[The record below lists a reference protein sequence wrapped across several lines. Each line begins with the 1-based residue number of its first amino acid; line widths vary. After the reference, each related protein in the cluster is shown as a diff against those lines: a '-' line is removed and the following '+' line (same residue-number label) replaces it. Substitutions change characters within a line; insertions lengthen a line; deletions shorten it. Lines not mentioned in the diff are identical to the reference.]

1 MGTSRRAFI
10 RSLCRSSAEE
20 PADGEPCGTT
30 LSQSAFTTAGLPGQ
44 SRLHTRFH
52 GLLLLLLLTALS
64 ACTPVQPEA
73 SAPDAGA
80 PDAGAHI
87 ASTATAPPAAPDRPS
102 APRASRALTQYVHQ
116 AWSTADGLP
125 YAGVWAITQ
134 TRDGYLWIGSRGG
147 LSRFDGKRFVTFDA
161 RTTPELQ
168 SHAVTSLYEDRN
180 GTLWAGTLGG
190 LARFRDGQF
199 SFYTTDDGLPSDN
212 IWSVEGAPDGTL
224 WIGTLGGLAR
234 LRNGRF
240 TAYTAADGLLG
251 NDVRAVSV
259 APDGAVWVGTY
270 GSGVNRLVDD
280 RWTTYAFDGSPSG
293 ALIHGLHAGRDGVW
307 VGVGEGQVDQSPHQW
322 LKLDGEQFVPVAPTT
337 TLISVRALL
346 EEHNGALWA
355 GTYGG
360 GLVRLADG
368 ALQAFTTQEGLSDDR
383 VQALYEDRAGNL
395 WVGTMSGLDLL
406 RRDAPFTTY
415 AAAEGLPHDN
425 VRAVTQD
432 AAGAVWAATAGGL
445 ARLDSDG
452 TTAFTRGDGLT
463 DTFVHA
469 LLSGRD
475 GDLWLGGQ
483 HAVTRYAD
491 GMFTRFELPGAWPRE
506 AIWSIVEDAA
516 GHLWL
521 GSTGAGLIRFEPG
534 DAHALTTA
542 DGLTHNS
549 ITSLLVG
556 QNGALWVGTASGLN
570 VVVDGHVRPFEGQE
584 HFGGLNVRS
593 MYEDADGTLWV
604 GTYGRGLLRLRDG
617 RVAVYT
623 TREGLHDDGI
633 WSILTDDQ
641 GWLWMSGD
649 RGVFRVARADL
660 EAVAAGH
667 QRLLT
672 PIAYGVADGM
682 RSAEANGASKPS
694 GWRTRDGQMWFATQQ
709 GLVVV
714 DPAAVV
720 PAVPA
725 PIVEYVQTQQG
736 TADRSTDGAVMLPAA
751 TRDFTIAYTSLSFAN
766 PEQLRFRYRLDGFT
780 NGWVEAEER
789 REAAFTNVPAGSYSF
804 HVAVRNGNSG
814 WRESPTALRVTVA
827 PFAWETTWFRLLG
840 ALAAVALAALTVHTV
855 SRRQRQRADALE
867 ALVAART
874 DELRRAKETTEAQ
887 ARRLLELNTLKSR
900 FFANV
905 SHEFR
910 TPLTLTLG
918 PLNDMK
924 AGLYGELSAP
934 MVQQVDLARRN
945 ATRVLD
951 LINQILEVA
960 RLEAG
965 RTALHARPLDLS
977 AFVED
982 VAKLFQTSAERKAI
996 TFEVSLP
1003 PTPVEVFADPPQ
1015 LEKVIVNLL
1024 SNALKFTPEGGAVRV
1039 TVAAEA
1045 DAARVDVRDSGPG
1058 IPPADLPHLF
1068 DRFYQ
1073 VSEAEQTRLGT
1084 GIGLALA
1091 KEIVDLHGGT
1101 LAVESEKGFGSTFTL
1116 TLLLGRAHLTPDQI
1130 DETAPIDETAKP
1142 WTPDATRPAADA
1154 DNKVIPAA
1162 DSEDAADRTT
1172 ILVVDDH
1179 PEVRAYVRRHLEAAP
1194 EGHPSYRILE
1204 AADGEAGL
1212 ALAKARLP
1220 DLVLSDVMMPKLD
1233 GLGLC
1238 RALKADT
1245 DTDFIPVILLTAK
1258 AAPEDRL
1265 EGLGEL
1271 ADDYL
1276 TKPFDVAE
1284 LRARIANL
1292 ITVRMRLRERFR
1304 REGMVRRAGEPPT
1317 AAMRLPPPEPA
1328 PSAADVFLERVRE
1341 AVEVHLGDDTFSVQR
1356 LADEVGVS
1364 RGHLHR
1370 QLKALVGQ
1378 TPTDL
1383 IRTMRLERATHL
1395 LADRVGT
1402 VSEIAYA
1409 VGFKSVSHFSDSF
1422 ARTYRCRPSDYATRA
1437 GADGDETA

>member
-1 MGTSRRAFI
+1 M
-10 RSLCRSSAEE
+10 
-20 PADGEPCGTT
+20 AD
-30 LSQSAFTTAGLPGQ
+30 LPG
-44 SRLHTRFH
+44 RRKACARRHELV
-52 GLLLLLLLTALS
+52 LLILLMALS
-64 ACTPVQPEA
+64 ACTPAQPETN
-73 SAPDAGA
+73 A

-87 ASTATAPPAAPDRPS
+87 ASTAASRTAATDRPS
-102 APRASRALTQYVHQ
+102 APRTTRALTQYVHQ
-116 AWSTADGLP
+116 GWSTADGLP

-134 TRDGYLWIGSRGG
+134 TRDGYLWIGTRGG
-147 LSRFDGKRFVTFDA
+147 LSRFDGRRFVTFDT

-168 SHAVTSLYEDRN
+168 SPAVTSLYEDRD

-199 SFYTTDDGLPSDN
+199 TFYTTDDGLPSDN

-234 LRNGRF
+234 LRDGRF

-307 VGVGEGQVDQSPHQW
+307 VGVGEGQANRSPHQW
-322 LKLDGEQFVPVAPTT
+322 LKLDGEQFAPVAPTT
-337 TLISVRALL
+337 PLVSVRALL
-346 EEHNGALWA
+346 EEHDGALWA

-360 GLVRLADG
+360 GLVRLAHG
-368 ALQAFTTQEGLSDDR
+368 ALQPFTTQEGLSDDR
-383 VQALYEDRAGNL
+383 VQALYEDREGNV
-395 WVGTMSGLDLL
+395 WVGTMGGLDLL

-415 AAAEGLPHDN
+415 GGTEGLPHDN

-432 AAGAVWAATAGGL
+432 AAGAVWVATADGL
-445 ARLDSDG
+445 ARLDSTG
-452 TTAFTRGDGLT
+452 TTAFTRREGLE
-463 DTFVHA
+463 DPFVHA
-469 LLSGRD
+469 LWARRN

-491 GMFTRFELPGAWPRE
+491 GTFTRFELPEAWPRE

-521 GSTGAGLIRFEPG
+521 GSTGAGLIRFQPG
-534 DAHALTTA
+534 DARALTTA

-556 QNGALWVGTASGLN
+556 QTGALWVGTANGLN
-570 VVVDGHVRPFEGQE
+570 VVVDGQVHPFEGQE

-593 MYEDADGTLWV
+593 MYEDVDGTLWV

-633 WSILTDDQ
+633 WSILADDQ
-641 GWLWMSGD
+641 GWLWMSSD

-660 EAVAAGH
+660 EAVAAEH

-672 PIAYGVADGM
+672 PIAYGVADGI

-694 GWRTRDGQMWFATQQ
+694 GWRTRDGRMWFATQQ
-709 GLVVV
+709 GVVVV

-751 TRDFTIAYTSLSFAN
+751 TRDFTIAYTSLYFAN
-766 PEQLRFRYRLDGFT
+766 PEQLRFRYRLGGFT
-780 NGWVEAEER
+780 NGWVEAGER
-789 REAAFTNVPAGSYSF
+789 REAAFTNVPPGSYAF

-814 WRESPTALRVTVA
+814 WRESPTALQVTVA
-827 PFAWETTWFRLLG
+827 PFAWETPLFRLLG

-874 DELRRAKETTEAQ
+874 DELRHAKETTEAQ
-887 ARRLLELNTLKSR
+887 ALRLLELNTLKSR

-934 MVQQVDLARRN
+934 MAQQVDLARRN

-965 RTALHARPLDLS
+965 RTALHARPLDLG
-977 AFVED
+977 AFAEG
-982 VAKLFQTSAERKAI
+982 VAELFRTSAERKAI
-996 TFEVSLP
+996 DFEVSLP

-1045 DAARVDVRDSGPG
+1045 DTARVDVRDSGPG

-1073 VSEAEQTRLGT
+1073 VNEPEQTRLGT

-1142 WTPDATRPAADA
+1142 WTPDATRPAADL
-1154 DNKVIPAA
+1154 DDTVIAA
-1162 DSEDAADRTT
+1162 TDTDDATADRTT

-1179 PEVRAYVRRHLEAAP
+1179 PEIRAYVRRHLEAAP
-1194 EGHPSYRILE
+1194 EGHAAYRVLE

-1304 REGMVRRAGEPPT
+1304 QEGMVRRAGEPPT

-1341 AVEVHLGDDTFSVQR
+1341 AVEVHLSDDKFSVQR
-1356 LADEVGVS
+1356 LADEVGLS

-1383 IRTMRLERATHL
+1383 IRMMRLERATHL
-1395 LADRVGT
+1395 LTGRVGT

-1409 VGFKSVSHFSDSF
+1409 VGFKSIAHFSDSF
-1422 ARTYRCRPSDYATRA
+1422 LQAYGCRPSTYAAREEAAT
-1437 GADGDETA
+1437 DEPESDEAS

>member
-1 MGTSRRAFI
+1 MATTRGAFVCG
-10 RSLCRSSAEE
+10 LHQSSAEK
-20 PADGEPCGTT
+20 PAAGESCG
-30 LSQSAFTTAGLPGQ
+30 SAQSRSASTIAGLPDWR
-44 SRLHTRFH
+44 SARTRRH
-52 GLLLLLLLTALS
+52 GLVLLMLLTALS
-64 ACTPVQPEA
+64 ACTPAQPETNPTVA
-73 SAPDAGA
+73 E
-80 PDAGAHI
+80 AHI
-87 ASTATAPPAAPDRPS
+87 KSTATSRPAATDRPS
-102 APRASRALTQYVHQ
+102 APLPPRALTQYVHR
-116 AWSTADGLP
+116 AWTTADGLP

-134 TRDGYLWIGSRGG
+134 TRDGYLWIGTRGG
-147 LSRFDGKRFVTFDA
+147 LSRFDGTRFVTFDT

-168 SHAVTSLYEDRN
+168 SHAVTSLYEDRD

-199 SFYTTDDGLPSDN
+199 TFYTTNDGLPSDN
-212 IWSVEGAPDGTL
+212 VWSVDGAPDGTL
-224 WIGTLGGLAR
+224 WIGTLGGLAH
-234 LRNGRF
+234 LRHGRF
-240 TAYTAADGLLG
+240 TAYAATDGLLG

-270 GSGVNRLVDD
+270 GGGVNRLVGD
-280 RWTTYAFDGSPSG
+280 RWTAYAFAGSPSG
-293 ALIHGLHAGRDGVW
+293 ALIHRLHAGRDGVW
-307 VGVGEGQVDQSPHQW
+307 VGVGQGQADRSPDQW
-322 LKLDGEQFVPVAPTT
+322 LKLDGEQFVPVAPDAP
-337 TLISVRALL
+337 LVSVRALL
-346 EEHNGALWA
+346 TARDGAGWA

-360 GLVRLADG
+360 GLVRLSDG
-368 ALQAFTTQEGLSDDR
+368 ALQPFTTQEGLSDDR
-383 VQALYEDRAGNL
+383 VQALYEDRDGNV
-395 WVGTMSGLDLL
+395 WVGTMGGLDLL
-406 RRDAPFTTY
+406 RRDAPFITY
-415 AAAEGLPHDN
+415 GAPEGLPHDN

-432 AAGAVWAATAGGL
+432 ATSAVWVATAGGL
-445 ARLDSDG
+445 ARFDSAG
-452 TTAFTRGDGLT
+452 TTTFTRRDGLA

-469 LLSGRD
+469 VWAQRN
-475 GDLWLGGQ
+475 GDVWLGGQ
-483 HAVTRYAD
+483 HAVTRYA
-491 GMFTRFELPGAWPRE
+491 GGTFTRFELPRAWPRE

-516 GHLWL
+516 GQLWL
-521 GSTGAGLIRFEPG
+521 GSTGAGLIRFQPG
-534 DAHALTTA
+534 GSRAVTTA

-556 QNGALWVGTASGLN
+556 RDSSLWVGTSSGLN
-570 VVVDGHVRPFEGQE
+570 RVVDGQVRPFEGHE
-584 HFGGLNVRS
+584 RFAGLNVRT
-593 MYEDADGTLWV
+593 MYEDVDGTLWV

-633 WSILTDDQ
+633 WSILADDS

-660 EAVAAGH
+660 EAVADGH

-682 RSAEANGASKPS
+682 RTAEGNGASKPS
-694 GWRTRDGQMWFATQQ
+694 GWRTRDGRMWFATQQ
-709 GLVVV
+709 GVVVV
-714 DPAAVV
+714 DPAAAER
-720 PAVPA
+720 AVPA
-725 PIVEYVQTQQG
+725 PIVEDVRARQG
-736 TADRSTDGAVMLPAA
+736 RADRSTSGTVTLPAA
-751 TRDFTIAYTSLSFAN
+751 TRDFTIAYTSLYFAN

-780 NGWVEAEER
+780 DGWVEAEGR
-789 REAAFTNVPAGSYSF
+789 REAAFTNVPAGPYTF

-814 WRESPTALRVTVA
+814 WRESPTALSITVA
-827 PFAWETTWFRLLG
+827 PFAWETTWFRVLVV
-840 ALAAVALAALTVHTV
+840 LAAIALAALAVHTL

-874 DELRRAKETTEAQ
+874 DELRHAKETTEAQ
-887 ARRLLELNTLKSR
+887 ALRLLELNTLKSR

-924 AGLYGELSAP
+924 AGLYGELSPP

-965 RTALHARPLDLS
+965 RTALRARPLDLS
-977 AFVED
+977 ALVEG
-982 VAKLFQTSAERKAI
+982 VAELFRTSAERKAI

-1003 PTPVEVFADPPQ
+1003 PTTVEVFADPPQ

-1039 TVAAEA
+1039 TVAA
-1045 DAARVDVRDSGPG
+1045 DGAAHVAVRDSGPG
-1058 IPPADLPHLF
+1058 IPPDDLPQIF

-1073 VSEAEQTRLGT
+1073 VNEPAQTRLGT

-1091 KEIVDLHGGT
+1091 KEIMDLHGGT

-1116 TLLLGRAHLTPDQI
+1116 TLPLGQAHLAPDQI
-1130 DETAPIDETAKP
+1130 DETAQIDGSAKP
-1142 WTPDATRPAADA
+1142 WTPDAALPVADP
-1154 DNKVIPAA
+1154 DDEVIPAA
-1162 DSEDAADRTT
+1162 VPDDATADRTT

-1194 EGHPSYRILE
+1194 EGHTAYRVLE

-1238 RALKADT
+1238 RALKADPE
-1245 DTDFIPVILLTAK
+1245 TDFIPVILLTAK
-1258 AAPEDRL
+1258 AAPEDKL

-1292 ITVRMRLRERFR
+1292 IAVRMRLRERFQQ
-1304 REGMVRRAGEPPT
+1304 EGMAREAGEPPP
-1317 AAMRLPPPEPA
+1317 AAMRLPAPEPA
-1328 PSAADVFLERVRE
+1328 PSVADAFLERVRE
-1341 AVEVHLGDDTFSVQR
+1341 AVEAHLSDDTFSVQQ

-1378 TPTDL
+1378 TPTAL

-1395 LADRVGT
+1395 LAGQVGT

-1409 VGFKSVSHFSDSF
+1409 VGFKSIAHFSDSF
-1422 ARTYRCRPSDYATRA
+1422 LQTYGCRPSTYAAREE
-1437 GADGDETA
+1437 ADTDAAD